1 MSIDTP
7 QVRTRRGSELFLVL
21 VALGIGVAAYTI
33 IGFALNDAIPA
44 GIIPFIAAMGG
55 LGVGLHLVI
64 RKFAPYAD
72 PLIFPLA
79 FVLNNI
85 GLAMIFRIDQA
96 TDATLAT
103 KQLGWT
109 ALGIL
114 AAAIVLIVVRDHRIL
129 RRYIYVTMLAALI
142 IAMMPLMPGI
152 GSRINGAQIWINIG
166 PFSLQ
171 PAEFSKIMLAIFFA
185 GYLVENR
192 DRLALGGPKVWGIHL
207 PRMRDF
213 GPIILVWV
221 VSIVILVM
229 QRDLGTS
236 LLFFGLFVAMLYIA
250 TERVSWILIGLGM
263 FSVGVVAAL
272 SQFGHVQ
279 ARFAAWLNALDN
291 EIFNQA
297 VGGSGQLVRG
307 MFGMASGGLTGT
319 GLGEGRP
326 WIVPYSYSDFIYAS
340 LGEELGLMGLFAIL
354 LVYMLFVQRGFRV
367 ALGTR
372 DGFGKLLASG
382 LAFVIAWQLFVVIGG
397 VTRLIPLTGLTTPF
411 VAYGGSSLLAN
422 WVIVALLLRISDNAR
437 RPSPL
442 PLRGAS
448 SVDDLPVR
456 KRSVANNSDTVE
468 AVDPHDR
475 AAQDT
480 QHVQWMQ
487 QLDQAGTQLISTQPP
502 PTPGTSSPQ
511 PEHTS
516 PADHDTHRPST
527 AASGFPAVT
536 PVEIPVV
543 PPQPNDSQATQHI
556 DQTRRDD
563 A

>member
-213 GPIILVWV
+213 GPIILVWA

-263 FSVGVVAAL
+263 FSVGVV
-272 SQFGHVQ
+272 S
-279 ARFAAWLNALDN
+279 
-291 EIFNQA
+291 
-297 VGGSGQLVRG
+297 
-307 MFGMASGGLTGT
+307 
-319 GLGEGRP
+319 
-326 WIVPYSYSDFIYAS
+326 
-340 LGEELGLMGLFAIL
+340 
-354 LVYMLFVQRGFRV
+354 
-367 ALGTR
+367 
-372 DGFGKLLASG
+372 
-382 LAFVIAWQLFVVIGG
+382 
-397 VTRLIPLTGLTTPF
+397 
-411 VAYGGSSLLAN
+411 
-422 WVIVALLLRISDNAR
+422 
-437 RPSPL
+437 
-442 PLRGAS
+442 
-448 SVDDLPVR
+448 
-456 KRSVANNSDTVE
+456 
-468 AVDPHDR
+468 
-475 AAQDT
+475 
-480 QHVQWMQ
+480 
-487 QLDQAGTQLISTQPP
+487 
-502 PTPGTSSPQ
+502 
-511 PEHTS
+511 
-516 PADHDTHRPST
+516 
-527 AASGFPAVT
+527 
-536 PVEIPVV
+536 
-543 PPQPNDSQATQHI
+543 
-556 DQTRRDD
+556 
-563 A
+563 

>member
-207 PRMRDF
+207 PECAT
-213 GPIILVWV
+213 LVQ
-221 VSIVILVM
+221 S
-229 QRDLGTS
+229 S
-236 LLFFGLFVAMLYIA
+236 SCGL
-250 TERVSWILIGLGM
+250 
-263 FSVGVVAAL
+263 
-272 SQFGHVQ
+272 
-279 ARFAAWLNALDN
+279 
-291 EIFNQA
+291 
-297 VGGSGQLVRG
+297 
-307 MFGMASGGLTGT
+307 
-319 GLGEGRP
+319 
-326 WIVPYSYSDFIYAS
+326 
-340 LGEELGLMGLFAIL
+340 
-354 LVYMLFVQRGFRV
+354 
-367 ALGTR
+367 
-372 DGFGKLLASG
+372 
-382 LAFVIAWQLFVVIGG
+382 
-397 VTRLIPLTGLTTPF
+397 
-411 VAYGGSSLLAN
+411 
-422 WVIVALLLRISDNAR
+422 
-437 RPSPL
+437 SPL
-442 PLRGAS
+442 SFSSCNATWEPPCCSLVCSLPCSTSPPNESAGFS
-448 SVDDLPVR
+448 SV
-456 KRSVANNSDTVE
+456 
-468 AVDPHDR
+468 
-475 AAQDT
+475 
-480 QHVQWMQ
+480 
-487 QLDQAGTQLISTQPP
+487 
-502 PTPGTSSPQ
+502 
-511 PEHTS
+511 
-516 PADHDTHRPST
+516 
-527 AASGFPAVT
+527 
-536 PVEIPVV
+536 
-543 PPQPNDSQATQHI
+543 
-556 DQTRRDD
+556 
-563 A
+563 